1 MYGFHRTNCSRARQR
16 DTVSPVGLA
25 ALVTALHLVL
35 LTGRISPWSHVRRP
49 GTLMIW
55 RAPGEARAPAAAGE
69 PEKVASRPTQT
80 YAAGQLALAVGMS
93 LVAMA
98 RWLHIMRLTGTHGQ

>member
-1 MYGFHRTNCSRARQR
+1 MHQANATIRSHAPRRE
-16 DTVSPVGLA
+16 TVSPVGLA
-25 ALVTALHLVL
+25 TLVAALHLVL
-35 LTGRISPWSHVRRP
+35 LTGRISPWSPTRRP

-55 RAPGEARAPAAAGE
+55 RTPSEVRAVAATGE

-93 LVAMA
+93 LVALA
-98 RWLHIMRLTGTHGQ
+98 CWLHIMRLTGTHGH

>member
-1 MYGFHRTNCSRARQR
+1 MYVVHGTIRTHAPRRE
-16 DTVSPVGLA
+16 TVSPVGLA
-25 ALVTALHLVL
+25 TLVAALHLAL
-35 LTGRISPWSHVRRP
+35 LTGRISRWSPVRRP

-55 RAPGEARAPAAAGE
+55 RAPSEARAAATAGE

-98 RWLHIMRLTGTHGQ
+98 RWLHIMRLTGTHGH